1 MILDCYFTE
10 KSKAMKSVSIIAF
23 LASVVFVFSGC
34 ASKMPLVKK
43 ETAKSYTV
51 LGKTYYPLKTVK
63 RGHFQ
68 DGVASWYGPGFHG
81 KKTATGE
88 VYDMHMLTA
97 AHNTLPLH
105 SVVKV
110 TNLETKQDVVVRIN
124 DRGPFVDERVIDL
137 SYASAKAIGVVRPGT
152 VPVRLTVL
160 TCGDTMFASKRRQ
173 PASGKPEPEKIQQ
186 VRAPNPFFSGG
197 ISKLLALTRN

>member
-1 MILDCYFTE
+1 MKLFL
-10 KSKAMKSVSIIAF
+10 KSIPLVCAVLLMAT
-23 LASVVFVFSGC
+23 GC
-34 ASKMPLVKK
+34 ATSVQHAKK
-43 ETAKSYTV
+43 DCPKSYTV
-51 LGKTYYPLKTVK
+51 LGKTYYPLKKAKT
-63 RGHFQ
+63 GHFQ

-88 VYDMHMLTA
+88 VYDMHLLTA

-110 TNLETKQDVVVRIN
+110 TNLLNKKEVVVRIN
-124 DRGPFVDERVIDL
+124 DRGPFVGERVVDL
-137 SYASAKAIGVVRPGT
+137 SLASAKEIGMVGPGT

-160 TCGDTMFASKRRQ
+160 TSGDTIIASRKTPGRT
-173 PASGKPEPEKIQQ
+173 EPKEEIKS
-186 VRAPNPFFSGG
+186 PNPFFTGG